1 MSKRGR
7 WGLCGFGL
15 LGIASTSFL
24 SAQSVDLQVRESSSR
39 SPVSGAIVRLIGET
53 GVFAQ
58 GLTNEQGRIVL
69 NGSGAGRYRLKVDR
83 IGWSGVLTDPFEL
96 LPGETV
102 KRELM
107 MPARPVELPAL
118 VVIGKSV
125 CNLSGAGTLTALLW
139 EEIRKVLTSSV
150 LTQRQ
155 GHLPVHVREFKR
167 EVALSGAVLREWVTG
182 SSVVRGRPFGSLPPA
197 VLAQAGFV
205 QASDDSTTYAAP
217 DAELILSDAFVGT
230 HCFRVVPGTGG
241 LVGLEFVPV
250 SGRKVSDVRGTLWV
264 DRAAGELRFLEYTYT
279 GIEREL
285 AHLGLGGQV
294 EFRRLPT
301 GGWIISYWYTRMP
314 VLAPPPDQPR
324 GNSRPQVALVG
335 FLDRGGR
342 SEPAGGARGSVD
354 RSILS
359 GQIFDSLAGRGL
371 AEALVKVEGHPD
383 SIFTDTDGRF
393 ELALPLSG
401 DQVVQVVHPLLGLLR
416 GNPTRPVLLSI
427 GDTARVDFAVPS
439 VATLA
444 RALCGANR
452 GRAGIL
458 GLVLR
463 PDGRP
468 ATDLDVRVSW
478 LTSGGNREERD
489 RSGPRGTFALCNLTP
504 GPTLP
509 VRVHDR
515 VQVLL
520 EQRIRLE
527 PREYRWMELRLPPAR
542 D

>member
-1 MSKRGR
+1 MSRRGR
-7 WGLCGFGL
+7 WGLCGVGL
-15 LGIASTSFL
+15 LGIATTS
-24 SAQSVDLQVRESSSR
+24 SVGAQSVDLLIRESSSR
-39 SPVSGAIVRLIGET
+39 SPVSGAIVRLIGTT

-69 NGSGAGRYRLKVDR
+69 TGSGAGRYRLKVDR

-96 LPGETV
+96 RLGETV

-107 MPARPVELPAL
+107 MPSRPIELPAL
-118 VVIGKSV
+118 IVTGKSA
-125 CNLSGAGTLTALLW
+125 CNLSGSGTLTALLW
-139 EEIRKVLTSSV
+139 EEIQKALTASV

-155 GHLPVHVREFKR
+155 AQLPVHVREFKR
-167 EVALSGAVLREWVTG
+167 EVALSGVVLREWVTG

-217 DAELILSDAFVGT
+217 DADLLLSDAFVGT

-250 SGRKVSDVRGTLWV
+250 SGRRVSDVRGTLWV

-279 GIEREL
+279 GIEGEL
-285 AHLGLGGQV
+285 AHVGLGGRV

-301 GGWIISYWYTRMP
+301 GRWIISYWYTRMP
-314 VLAPPPDQPR
+314 VLAAAPNQPR

-342 SEPAGGARGSVD
+342 AELAAGPRGSVD

-359 GQIFDSLAGRGL
+359 GRIFDSIAGRGL
-371 AEALVKVEGHPD
+371 AEALVRVDGHRD
-383 SIFTDTDGRF
+383 SIFTDADGRF

-401 DQVVQVVHPLLGLLR
+401 DQVVRVAHPLLGLLR
-416 GNPTRPVLLSI
+416 DTRTRPVLLSI
-427 GDTARVDFAVPS
+427 GDTTRVDFAVPS
-439 VATLA
+439 VATLVLA
-444 RALCGANR
+444 FCGANR

-458 GLVLR
+458 GRVLR
-463 PDGRP
+463 FDGTP
-468 ATDLDVRVSW
+468 AADLRVRVHW
-478 LTSGGNREERD
+478 LTSGGSREERD
-489 RSGPRGTFALCNLTP
+489 RSGSRGTFALCNLTP

-509 VRVHDR
+509 VRVNEG
-515 VQVLL
+515 VKVLL

-527 PREYRWMELRLPPAR
+527 PREYRWMELRLPP
-542 D
+542 DLH